1 MFPALIVVIVNGYQL
16 TYKLVQADGQL
27 QTADSRM
34 LIADGHYL

>member
-1 MFPALIVVIVNGYQL
+1 MFPALIVVTVNDYQL
-16 TYKLVQADGQL
+16 INNIKADGQL